1 MRQLDPKDTENLAE
15 IAWRYKDKGVAGF
28 DLAGPE
34 YGFRSKTH
42 KVPRC
47 TPTPRASVTRALT
60 ERGGRDGTHG
70 SPRSTLRNATS
81 ST

>member
-1 MRQLDPKDTENLAE
+1 MLICRPLDCLSCRIIVCGMRQLNPRDTENLAE

-42 KVPRC
+42 KVQHVLSC
-47 TPTPRASVTRALT
+47 LLT
-60 ERGGRDGTHG
+60 F
-70 SPRSTLRNATS
+70 SLIPPIAM
-81 ST
+81 

>member
-1 MRQLDPKDTENLAE
+1 MNVWNVCAYSCRIIVCGMRQLDPKDTENLAE

-47 TPTPRASVTRALT
+47 TPTPPRVSP
-60 ERGGRDGTHG
+60 ER
-70 SPRSTLRNATS
+70 
-81 ST
+81 

>member
-42 KVPRC
+42 KVRTDRP
-47 TPTPRASVTRALT
+47 
-60 ERGGRDGTHG
+60 
-70 SPRSTLRNATS
+70 S
-81 ST
+81 STQRHRHGAGAFHLN